1 MKRQSFIVLVSL
13 FIQQL
18 PSSAASPVVISE
30 FMANN
35 SRTLAD
41 EDGDFPDWIEIH
53 NVGAGPVDLEHW
65 SLTDNANNLTKWS
78 FPATNLNVGAFMVV
92 FASGKDRHTPGAP
105 LHTSFKLNADG
116 GYVALVEPDG
126 LTIATQFAYPPQV
139 PNVSY
144 GIGQVSSNLTLL
156 SKGAAARVLVPTLA
170 NGGST
175 LGAGW
180 KGGAEPFDD
189 SSWGSATTGIGF
201 SSGNSTTLVAAANMT
216 VRFNFDAA
224 PVANIIVDSK
234 PSGTPHNGANNS
246 AIWLAASADNS
257 PTPISRSGAMQF
269 VVPLNQPSTQQI
281 TLAASPDFN
290 TPQGTIMFWMRS
302 SGATGPATGP
312 ASIVDRHLTTA
323 PPNSIANGGL
333 IVQNLDG
340 TISLLAFTNGNP

>member
-1 MKRQSFIVLVSL
+1 MQSKLPLLPSGPGGVRKSAFHGPWQNRIPRLSRSHVRPAMKLFMELFTVKIAISIPRPLRHEPDATKRNRLMKRQSFIVLVSL

-41 EDGDFPDWIEIH
+41 EDGDFPDCIEIH

-126 LTIATQFAYPPQV
+126 LTIARQFAYPPQV
-139 PNVSY
+139 PNVSF

-175 LGAGW
+175 LGDGW
-180 KGGAEPFDD
+180 
-189 SSWGSATTGIGF
+189 
-201 SSGNSTTLVAAANMT
+201 
-216 VRFNFDAA
+216 
-224 PVANIIVDSK
+224 
-234 PSGTPHNGANNS
+234 
-246 AIWLAASADNS
+246 
-257 PTPISRSGAMQF
+257 
-269 VVPLNQPSTQQI
+269 
-281 TLAASPDFN
+281 
-290 TPQGTIMFWMRS
+290 
-302 SGATGPATGP
+302 
-312 ASIVDRHLTTA
+312 
-323 PPNSIANGGL
+323 
-333 IVQNLDG
+333 
-340 TISLLAFTNGNP
+340 